1 MCHAAAKLLPH
12 LLTGAQKENH
22 VTVSQ
27 DLFDHSNAA
36 LLSRFG
42 PADFFLFPKLKSSL
56 KGRRFQTVEI

>member
-1 MCHAAAKLLPH
+1 MRCVAAKFLPR
-12 LLTGAQKENH
+12 LLTGAQNEKH

-27 DLFDHSNAA
+27 ELFERSNAA

-56 KGRRFQTVEI
+56 KGH